1 MLPNSVPERRQTPR
15 ITMERLA
22 YINIEPNNGGIVL
35 NVSNDGLC
43 FHSIAPVDRN
53 GKLRFSLLEQNRRI
67 EADGEL
73 AWMDEAQKVGGLR
86 FSALP
91 SEAREQIEDWIN
103 QPSSPAIGGE
113 AHATR
118 RQWPVSAGSVRPN
131 WPGIAAAPVLVPDAR
146 PQTARVRLLSGFSGG
161 LAIGLLIAGLVTL
174 GFLLHNNRSQLGE
187 SLIQIGQRLAAKPQ
201 PQPAIAAQNPAPE
214 STSVNASSSSSKSH
228 VSVAQ
233 APVPHASVAQAS
245 PREKPAPRT
254 SDAEAI
260 VSKSLREP
268 LPTPLTVAKSSKPNA
283 SSQPILPPA
292 IVSQS
297 AGISRISSLLSD
309 TRGTLPRL
317 EASERMAVHAVDS
330 GTSTAGANSRMY
342 FEVGKFKDPSWA
354 RHATDELSH
363 LGFPASIA
371 QKGGLWKN
379 SYYVLVGPFRDS
391 VEAEVVHKDL
401 AARGFKPRPFER
413 GSRNFTLS
421 SRVTLDGT
429 DMPLGDFVIRWESY
443 VPEAKVKFLQNDEL
457 VLSTAGRWVDRGVKN
472 ERNAFVY
479 ERKGN
484 GAHRL
489 LEIRFAGMTRV
500 LVFAKPG

>member
-1 MLPNSVPERRQTPR
+1 
-15 ITMERLA
+15 MERLA

-53 GKLRFSLLEQNRRI
+53 GKVRFSLLEQNRRI

-73 AWMDEAQKVGGLR
+73 AWMDDAQKVGGLR

-103 QPSSPAIGGE
+103 QPSSAAITRE
-113 AHATR
+113 AHERPTP
-118 RQWPVSAGSVRPN
+118 WPLSAGNIRPN
-131 WPGIAAAPVLVPDAR
+131 WSGIAAAPVLVPDAH
-146 PQTARVRLLSGFSGG
+146 PQTSRVRLLSGFSGG

-174 GFLLHNNRSQLGE
+174 GFLLQNNRSQLGE
-187 SLIQIGQRLAAKPQ
+187 SLIQIGQRLAAKSQ
-201 PQPAIAAQNPAPE
+201 PQPAIAVQNPAPE
-214 STSVNASSSSSKSH
+214 STPVNASSSRSNI
-228 VSVAQ
+228 
-233 APVPHASVAQAS
+233 HASAPPAA
-245 PREKPAPRT
+245 PREKPAART
-254 SDAEAI
+254 SEAEAI
-260 VSKSLREP
+260 VRNSLPRKA
-268 LPTPLTVAKSSKPNA
+268 LPRALTVAKSSEPKA
-283 SSQPILPPA
+283 SVQPILPPA

-297 AGISRISSLLSD
+297 AGISRISTLLSE
-309 TRGTLPRL
+309 TEGTLPRL
-317 EASERMAVHAVDS
+317 EASGRTAVHAVDS
-330 GTSTAGANSRMY
+330 GTSTAGATSRMY
-342 FEVGKFKDPSWA
+342 FEVGKFKEQSWA
-354 RHATDELSH
+354 HRATDELSH
-363 LGFPASIA
+363 LGFPATIA

-379 SYYVLVGPFRDS
+379 SYYVLVGPYRDS
-391 VEAEVVHKDL
+391 VEAEVVHKNL

-479 ERKGN
+479 ERRDK

-489 LEIRFAGMTRV
+489 LEIRFAGMSRV